1 VRESI
6 RGILVRAGVFGVGLL
21 FLVAGAFAH
30 HSAAEFDFEHP
41 PTTITGT
48 VTQFEFINP
57 HVVIHLDVK
66 NEKGETEDWT
76 TFGSPPNALIRIGW
90 NASILK
96 AGDPISIIGER
107 SRYGRHVMLQGKIT
121 RANGELLPVGIAE
134 QNYLDRA
141 GRGSGGN

>member
-1 VRESI
+1 MRESI
-6 RGILVRAGVFGVGLL
+6 RRIFVRASVFGLGLL

-57 HVVIHLDVK
+57 HIVIHLDVK
-66 NEKGETEDWT
+66 NDKGETEDWT

-90 NASILK
+90 
-96 AGDPISIIGER
+96 IIGER

-121 RANGELLPVGIAE
+121 RANGELLPVGVSE

-141 GRGSGGN
+141 KRGSGGN